1 MGIES
6 TGPGHS
12 EQQNKL
18 FNALGLPKCDGRAN
32 FYAMWGHVGL
42 RKER

>member
-1 MGIES
+1 MGIEP
-6 TGPGHS
+6 TGQGDP
-12 EQQNKL
+12 EQQNQN

-32 FYAMWGHVGL
+32 FYGMWGHVGL